1 MREENRGGQV
11 RGIKMEGGKEGQL
24 VVDRGSWNFVL
35 CGGGGGNGVRHG
47 RIQGW
52 RDIGWERSRDMF
64 YWYMYCG

>member
-1 MREENRGGQV
+1 
-11 RGIKMEGGKEGQL
+11 MECGKEGQL